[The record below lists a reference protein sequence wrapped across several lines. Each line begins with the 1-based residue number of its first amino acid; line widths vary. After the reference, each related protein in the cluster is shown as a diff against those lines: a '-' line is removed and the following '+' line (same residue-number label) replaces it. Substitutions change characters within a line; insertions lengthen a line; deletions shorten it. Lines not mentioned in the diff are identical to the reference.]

1 MVKNQIKQILYFVK
15 ISKNKRDINQKNVN
29 AKLL

>member
-15 ISKNKRDINQKNVN
+15 ISKNKRDIDQKNVN